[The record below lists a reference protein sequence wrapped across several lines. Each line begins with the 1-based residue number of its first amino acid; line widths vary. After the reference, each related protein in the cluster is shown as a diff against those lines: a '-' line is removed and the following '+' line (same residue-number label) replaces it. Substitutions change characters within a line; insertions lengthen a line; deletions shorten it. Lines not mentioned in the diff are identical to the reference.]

1 MKVNLRSVTGISL
14 ICLATVAG
22 VSATAWFAMD
32 RAGRDLIRA
41 DVAPPDPSAGPA
53 AAVTAGPRGTPVPAS
68 SAGLAG
74 PQDKSVRVPGGQVSV
89 RCQGTTTLLRG
100 AQPDD
105 GWRVE
110 VDSSGPGRVLL
121 RFTFGDG
128 NALRAI
134 RVDGVCMR
142 GVPVFTLQGR

>member
-53 AAVTAGPRGTPVPAS
+53 AAVTAGPRGTPVPTS

-74 PQDKSVRVPGGQVSV
+74 PQDK
-89 RCQGTTTLLRG
+89 TTTLLRG